1 MLFRKEKRR
10 MIFSRMRLESPTIA
24 GDSPVCEKDH
34 TLFNTTLEYFDTCQ
48 GRRKQAALNGQD

>member
-24 GDSPVCEKDH
+24 GDSPVCEKNCVFFDIV
-34 TLFNTTLEYFDTCQ
+34 LEYFDT
-48 GRRKQAALNGQD
+48 